1 VAALEQHEALRA
13 LRAAGI
19 RATPADAHT
28 LTTATGETIHWGR
41 THRLPTPSDV
51 HRELRRLLPGERLLY
66 AVPHA
71 TPSLTS
77 AALADPRL
85 IVVSDNDRAVYV
97 NQARHELEGAPT
109 PAPAP
114 TKGPVPYGQYAV
126 LRALLVTT
134 EPATQH
140 QLAAATGLTQPA
152 ISNALRALVPL
163 VERTAAGW
171 TLTDTAAAWGQAL
184 TVPLNGV
191 TTYWWSDLPL
201 TEQAA
206 ALPDDALISGDL
218 AADRIAAWRMPEHVT
233 AYLRSGIDLSTSGFT
248 LGSSDDY
255 TLSVTIPADKTIWAT
270 ADHAGRPG
278 TADPVITARDV
289 LRTGTTGDQ
298 QEAAD
303 RIRAATRTPRTPT
316 A

>member
-1 VAALEQHEALRA
+1 MEQHEALRA
-13 LRAAGI
+13 LRAIGI
-19 RATPADAHT
+19 QATPADTNT
-28 LTTATGETIHWGR
+28 LTTTAGEVIRWGR
-41 THRLPTPSDV
+41 TRRLPTPSDV
-51 HRELRRLLPGERLLY
+51 QRELRRLLPGERLLY
-66 AVPHA
+66 AVRHA
-71 TPSLTS
+71 TPSLTA

-85 IVVSDNDRAVYV
+85 VVVSDNDRAVYV
-97 NQARHELEGAPT
+97 DQARHGLEGAPA

-134 EPATQH
+134 KPATQQ

-163 VERTAAGW
+163 VKRTAAGW
-171 TLTDTAAAWGQAL
+171 TVTDAAAAWDQAF

-201 TEQAA
+201 TEQAV
-206 ALPDDALISGDL
+206 ALPDNSLISGDL

-233 AYLRSGIDLSTSGFT
+233 AYLRSGIDLSASGFT

-255 TLSVTIPADKTIWAT
+255 TLSVTIPADKTVWAT
-270 ADHAGRPG
+270 AEHAGRAG

-303 RIRAATRTPRTPT
+303 RIRAATLKPCTPT